1 MRELNSFEVDQVSGA
16 TYEDVKTVAIGTIVG
31 AGMGAWGGPLGILAG
46 AGVGFAHALLITR
59 LD

>member
-1 MRELNSFEVDQVSGA
+1 MRELNNIEVDQVSGA
-16 TYEDVKTVAIGTIVG
+16 TFDDVRTVAIGTVIG
-31 AGMGAWGGPLGILAG
+31 AGMGAWGGPVGVLAG